1 MFFNKINK
9 GVKEYRATPGAVL
22 IDVREPGEF
31 AAGHIPGAINMPLS
45 GSHNLS
51 FPKDTPLYI
60 YCLRGFRSLKASV
73 ILKGQGYTNVKSI
86 GGINGYKGE
95 LERGE

>member
-9 GVKEYRATPGAVL
+9 GIKEYQSIPGAVL

-31 AAGHIPGAINMPLS
+31 AAGHIPGAVNMPLS
-45 GSHNLS
+45 GNHNLS
-51 FPKDTPLYI
+51 FDKDTPLYL
-60 YCLRGFRSLKASV
+60 YCLRGSRSLKASV

-86 GGINGYKGE
+86 GGITGYKGE

>member
-9 GVKEYRATPGAVL
+9 GVKEYRTTPGAVL

-31 AAGHIPGAINMPLS
+31 AAGHIPGAVNMPLS
-45 GSHNLS
+45 GSRNLS
-51 FPKDTPLYI
+51 FDKDTPLYL
-60 YCLRGFRSLKASV
+60 YCLRGSRSLKASA

-86 GGINGYKGE
+86 GGITGYKGE

>member
-9 GVKEYRATPGAVL
+9 GIREYKNTPGAVL
-22 IDVREPGEF
+22 IDVREPEEF
-31 AAGHIPGAINMPLS
+31 RSGHIPGAINMPLS

-51 FPKDTPLYI
+51 FPKDTPLYL
-60 YCLRGFRSLKASV
+60 YCLRGSRSLKASV

-86 GGINGYKGE
+86 GGITGYKGE
-95 LERGE
+95 MEMGE

>member
-9 GVKEYRATPGAVL
+9 GIREYRNTPGAVL
-22 IDVREPGEF
+22 IDVREPDEF
-31 AAGHIPGAINMPLS
+31 RSGHIPGAINMPLS

-51 FPKDTPLYI
+51 FPKDTPIYL
-60 YCLRGFRSLKASV
+60 YCLRGSRSLKAAA

-86 GGINGYKGE
+86 GGISGYKGE
-95 LERGE
+95 KESGE

>member
-9 GVKEYRATPGAVL
+9 EIREYRNTPGAVL
-22 IDVREPGEF
+22 IDVREPEEF
-31 AAGHIPGAINMPLS
+31 RSGHIPGAINMPLS

-51 FPKDTPLYI
+51 FPKDTPLYL
-60 YCLRGFRSLKASV
+60 YCLRGSRSLKASV

-86 GGINGYKGE
+86 GGITGYKGE
-95 LERGE
+95 KETGE

>member
-9 GVKEYRATPGAVL
+9 EIREYRNTLGAVL
-22 IDVREPGEF
+22 IDVREPDEF
-31 AAGHIPGAINMPLS
+31 RSGHIPGAINMPLS

-51 FPKDTPLYI
+51 FPKDTPLYL
-60 YCLRGFRSLKASV
+60 YCLRGSRSLKASV

-86 GGINGYKGE
+86 GGITGYKGE
-95 LERGE
+95 METGE

>member
-9 GVKEYRATPGAVL
+9 GIREYKNTPGAVL
-22 IDVREPGEF
+22 IDVREPEEF
-31 AAGHIPGAINMPLS
+31 RSGHIPGAINMPLS

-51 FPKDTPLYI
+51 FPKDTPIYL
-60 YCLRGFRSLKASV
+60 YCLRGSRSLKASV

-86 GGINGYKGE
+86 GGITGYKGE
-95 LERGE
+95 MEMGE

>member
-9 GVKEYRATPGAVL
+9 GIREYRNTPGAVL
-22 IDVREPGEF
+22 IDVREPDEF
-31 AAGHIPGAINMPLS
+31 RSGHIPGAINMPLS

-51 FPKDTPLYI
+51 FHKDTPLYL
-60 YCLRGFRSLKASV
+60 YCLRGSRSLKASV

-86 GGINGYKGE
+86 GGITGYKGE
-95 LERGE
+95 KEMGE

>member
-31 AAGHIPGAINMPLS
+31 AAGHIPGAVNMTLS

-51 FPKDTPLYI
+51 CGKDTPLYL
-60 YCLRGFRSLKASV
+60 YCLRGSRSLKASV
-73 ILKGQGYTNVKSI
+73 FLKGQGYTNVKSI
-86 GGINGYKGE
+86 GGITGYKGE
-95 LERGE
+95 LESGE

>member
-9 GVKEYRATPGAVL
+9 GIKEYQSTPGAVL

-51 FPKDTPLYI
+51 FGKDTPLYL
-60 YCLRGFRSLKASV
+60 YCLRGSRSLKASV
-73 ILKGQGYTNVKSI
+73 ILKGQVYTNVKSI
-86 GGINGYKGE
+86 GGITGYKGE

>member
-9 GVKEYRATPGAVL
+9 GIREYRNTPGAVL
-22 IDVREPGEF
+22 IDVREPEEF
-31 AAGHIPGAINMPLS
+31 RSGHIPGAINMPLS

-51 FPKDTPLYI
+51 FPKDTPIYL
-60 YCLRGFRSLKASV
+60 YCLRGSRSLKASV

-86 GGINGYKGE
+86 GGITGYKGE
-95 LERGE
+95 METGE

>member
-9 GVKEYRATPGAVL
+9 GIKEYRTTPGAVL

-31 AAGHIPGAINMPLS
+31 AAGHIPGAVNMPLS

-51 FPKDTPLYI
+51 FSKDTPLYL
-60 YCLRGFRSLKASV
+60 YCLRGSRSLKASV
-73 ILKGQGYTNVKSI
+73 ILKEQGYTNVKSI
-86 GGINGYKGE
+86 GGITGYKGE
-95 LERGE
+95 LEKD

>member
-9 GVKEYRATPGAVL
+9 GIKEYQATPGAVL

-31 AAGHIPGAINMPLS
+31 AAGHIPGAVNMPLS
-45 GSHNLS
+45 GSCNLS
-51 FPKDTPLYI
+51 FPKDTPLYL
-60 YCLRGFRSLKASV
+60 YCLRGSRSLKASV
-73 ILKGQGYTNVKSI
+73 ILKDQGYMNVKSI
-86 GGINGYKGE
+86 GGITGYKGE